1 MCVTMVTDIAMT
13 LAMVRA
19 GTVGSVLTSAC
30 HYQPQSFFFAF
41 WKTWSYLFLNQ
52 RSPTCLCELKLH
64 SFEQMTHLCFK

>member
-30 HYQPQSFFFAF
+30 HYRPQSFFFCILENLV
-41 WKTWSYLFLNQ
+41 LFV
-52 RSPTCLCELKLH
+52 S
-64 SFEQMTHLCFK
+64 